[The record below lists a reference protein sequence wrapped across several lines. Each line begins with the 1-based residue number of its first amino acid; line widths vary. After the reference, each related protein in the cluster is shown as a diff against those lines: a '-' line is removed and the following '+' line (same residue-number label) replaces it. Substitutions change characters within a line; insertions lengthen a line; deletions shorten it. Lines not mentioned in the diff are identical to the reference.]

1 MVFYGDD
8 TWTRL
13 FPGSFLR
20 QDATTSFYVNDYT
33 EVDSNV
39 SRHLDQELEVQDWDV
54 MILHYLGLDHIGHIA
69 GPASPLVP
77 PKLAEMSEALEKI
90 WRGLLRNREGED
102 NLPPAMVVVGDHG
115 MADGGGHGGASLPEV
130 LVPFVLIGGG
140 LMDEDVDSEEV
151 LQIDTAS
158 CLAFLTGVAIPAGS
172 LGKLPPSFLASF
184 NLTDAEELA
193 ALEYQASILTPSSPS
208 SKGLDQVE
216 EGRKLMQEDSGRAKD
231 MFRTA
236 IHNLQLDATSSL
248 ATYDLPL
255 LVLTTLSLALL
266 TMMAVSDHPL
276 FHLPSLL
283 LALPLTLFI
292 HFGVNCV
299 SPSSAVC
306 SLNVQ
311 QLAITPLL
319 LSLVSFCVRLDRS
332 VFVKIKTPFLGSFSP
347 TSLFLPV
354 SCLVHG
360 LSLQSSSFVEEE
372 HQTVYFLYS
381 SFLLLLLL
389 EQRRAKVD
397 EVKALQVLACLTMH
411 RLASSFHS
419 TGDKWRHLPDL
430 AQWLKETPH
439 GCALA
444 TLLSCIVLLLLLKEE
459 NKLPLAIKTVV
470 VGIIL
475 AHKLAN
481 PCPVELVRL
490 AYLLVLILP
499 FTSSPS
505 LPILTRLAHSVTL
518 LTFLLHSP
526 THLPV
531 LALLLLQLHLLPPTL
546 SALHPS
552 VQPLVFILLA
562 RVSFFQLG
570 GSNSLATIDVGA
582 GYTGLT
588 EFNPVLVTL
597 LMAVHTYSGSLITL
611 LSAPIT
617 FTSAL
622 LQALPVTLGLE
633 LTMFCLVATLL
644 RHHLFVWTVFSPKL
658 LYLGMQLV
666 VFTCIATV
674 IQIVK
679 YIQT

>member
-69 GPASPLVP
+69 GPTSPLVP

-90 WRGLLRNREGED
+90 WTGLLRNREGED
-102 NLPPAMVVVGDHG
+102 NLPPALVVVGDHG
-115 MADGGGHGGASLPEV
+115 MADGGGHGGASLPEI

-140 LMDEDVDSEEV
+140 LMDEDVNSEEV

-158 CLAFLTGVAIPAGS
+158 CLAFLTGVGIPAGS
-172 LGKLPPSFLASF
+172 LGKLPSSFLASF
-184 NLTDAEELA
+184 NLTDAEEVA
-193 ALEYQASILTPSSPS
+193 ALEYQASILTPSSSS
-208 SKGLDQVE
+208 SKGVEQVE
-216 EGRKLMQEDSGRAKD
+216 EAGKLIQEDSGRAKD
-231 MFRTA
+231 MYKTA
-236 IHNLQLDATSSL
+236 IHNLQQDATSSL
-248 ATYDLPL
+248 ATYDMPL

-292 HFGVNCV
+292 HFGINFV

-306 SLNVQ
+306 SINMQ
-311 QLAITPLL
+311 QLAITPLFL
-319 LSLVSFCVRLDRS
+319 ILVSFCVRLDLS
-332 VFVKIKTPFLGSFSP
+332 VLEKMSTPFLGSFSP

-354 SCLVHG
+354 SCLVHS

-389 EQRRAKVD
+389 DQRRAKVV
-397 EVKALQVLACLTMH
+397 EVKALQVFACLTMH
-411 RLASSFHS
+411 RLASSLHS

-430 AQWLKETPH
+430 AQWLKETTH
-439 GCALA
+439 GCTLA
-444 TLLSCIVLLLLLKEE
+444 TILSCIVLLLLIKEK
-459 NKLPLAIKTVV
+459 NKLPLAIKTAV

-475 AHKLAN
+475 VHKLAN

-490 AYLLVLILP
+490 AYLLLVILP

-505 LPILTRLAHSVTL
+505 FPILTRLAHAVTL

-552 VQPLVFILLA
+552 VQPLAFILLA

-611 LSAPIT
+611 LSVPI
-617 FTSAL
+617 AL
-622 LQALPVTLGLE
+622 IQALPVTLGLE

-679 YIQT
+679 YIQR

>member
-1 MVFYGDD
+1 
-8 TWTRL
+8 
-13 FPGSFLR
+13 
-20 QDATTSFYVNDYT
+20 
-33 EVDSNV
+33 
-39 SRHLDQELEVQDWDV
+39 
-54 MILHYLGLDHIGHIA
+54 
-69 GPASPLVP
+69 
-77 PKLAEMSEALEKI
+77 MS
-90 WRGLLRNREGED
+90 
-102 NLPPAMVVVGDHG
+102 
-115 MADGGGHGGASLPEV
+115 
-130 LVPFVLIGGG
+130 
-140 LMDEDVDSEEV
+140 
-151 LQIDTAS
+151 
-158 CLAFLTGVAIPAGS
+158 
-172 LGKLPPSFLASF
+172 
-184 NLTDAEELA
+184 
-193 ALEYQASILTPSSPS
+193 
-208 SKGLDQVE
+208 
-216 EGRKLMQEDSGRAKD
+216 
-231 MFRTA
+231 
-236 IHNLQLDATSSL
+236 
-248 ATYDLPL
+248 
-255 LVLTTLSLALL
+255 
-266 TMMAVSDHPL
+266 
-276 FHLPSLL
+276 
-283 LALPLTLFI
+283 
-292 HFGVNCV
+292 
-299 SPSSAVC
+299 
-306 SLNVQ
+306 
-311 QLAITPLL
+311 
-319 LSLVSFCVRLDRS
+319 
-332 VFVKIKTPFLGSFSP
+332 PFLGSASP
-347 TSLFLPV
+347 TSLFLAG
-354 SCLVHG
+354 SCLVHS

-381 SFLLLLLL
+381 SFLLLLLI
-389 EQRRAKVD
+389 EHRGAKKVV

-411 RLASSFHS
+411 RLATSLHS

-430 AQWLKETPH
+430 ALWLKNMPH
-439 GCALA
+439 GCTIA

-459 NKLPLAIKTVV
+459 NKLPQAIKTVV

-481 PCPVELVRL
+481 PCPVQLVWL
-490 AYLLVLILP
+490 AYLLLLILP

-546 SALHPS
+546 SGLHSS

-597 LMAVHTYSGSLITL
+597 LMAVHTYSGSLIAL

-617 FTSAL
+617 TPHL
-622 LQALPVTLGLE
+622 VQALPTTLGLE
-633 LTMFCLVATLL
+633 LSMFCLVATLL

-679 YIQT
+679 YTQR